1 MDLSDHSES
10 DEDYDPTKD
19 AERDKDE
26 EEGAEIRP
34 LEGALK
40 RVSRKRANAAED
52 VFNQLNGEEKAS
64 LKALKAR
71 TALVMTAKH
80 ENDSLLGGEAG
91 RKKAKKSKGPAK
103 VEKREKLLA
112 KVFGSK
118 SKASSIISGLGKYE
132 LVTTEGNYS
141 SSSGN
146 RRGKASSKP
155 RAKGKG
161 SSSSSSNSS
170 SSSSKGSNGD
180 PSSGITMS
188 AAGNVREKASTEIT
202 AAVRAS
208 LGMIA
213 RKTLVTETRKF
224 AGQEITIEKSEMA
237 VKDQFAAD
245 DKEAHDSKG
254 PRGTSS
260 RSSSSSSSG
269 GGGALDSVID
279 TIKGPKAIST
289 VTKSAFDWQ
298 SHKAKEGL
306 DDELAPAAKDG
317 YLARQDFL
325 VRVDHRTYEKER
337 DERLRQ
343 QTTTRS
349 QV

>member
-10 DEDYDPTKD
+10 DEDYDPSKD
-19 AERDKDE
+19 VERDKDE

-40 RVSRKRANAAED
+40 KVNRRRLNAAQD
-52 VFNQLNGEEKAS
+52 MFDALNGDEQATLKI
-64 LKALKAR
+64 LKAK

-80 ENDSLLGGEAG
+80 ENDSFLGVVASSAG
-91 RKKAKKSKGPAK
+91 GKKSKKKKGPAK
-103 VEKREKLLA
+103 VDKRAKLLT

-118 SKASSIISGLGKYE
+118 SKASSIMAGLGDYE
-132 LVTTEGNYS
+132 LVVPEKS
-141 SSSGN
+141 SSSSS
-146 RRGKASSKP
+146 RSSSKGKASSKSK
-155 RAKGKG
+155 AKGKASS
-161 SSSSSSNSS
+161 SSSSSSNG
-170 SSSSKGSNGD
+170 KQHPEIN
-180 PSSGITMS
+180 MS
-188 AAGNVREKASTEIT
+188 TVGNVREKAPQEIT
-202 AAVRAS
+202 AAVKAS
-208 LGMIA
+208 LSKIA
-213 RKTLVTETRKF
+213 RKTMVTETRKF
-224 AGQEITIEKSEMA
+224 AGQEITIEKSEMT
-237 VKDQFAAD
+237 VKDQFADD
-245 DKEAHDSKG
+245 DKKANGAKG
-254 PRGTSS
+254 RRGKA
-260 RSSSSSSSG
+260 SSSSSSSNSSSSGG
-269 GGGALDSVID
+269 GGGALDSVLD

-343 QTTTRS
+343 HTTTRS

>member
-26 EEGAEIRP
+26 EDGAEIRP

-52 VFNQLNGEEKAS
+52 VFNQLNGEEEAS

-146 RRGKASSKP
+146 RRGKSSSKP

-161 SSSSSSNSS
+161 SSSSSSIS
-170 SSSSKGSNGD
+170 SSSSKDSNGD

-208 LGMIA
+208 LGLIA
-213 RKTLVTETRKF
+213 RKTMVTETRKF
-224 AGQEITIEKSEMA
+224 AGQEITVEKSEMA

-260 RSSSSSSSG
+260 RSSSSS
-269 GGGALDSVID
+269 GGALDSIID